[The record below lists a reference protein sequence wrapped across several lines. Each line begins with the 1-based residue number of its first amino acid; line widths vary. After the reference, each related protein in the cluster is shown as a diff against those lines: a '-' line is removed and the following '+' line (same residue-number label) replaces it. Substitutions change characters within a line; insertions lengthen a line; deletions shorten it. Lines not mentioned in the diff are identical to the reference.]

1 MNNGLSW
8 IRFKLSWGWI
18 KFEIKLK
25 LSLNSVGVELSWG
38 AVEAG
43 IDLVELGLSWVEVE
57 LKLKLGLILTI
68 TYDTL
73 LHYDILLYI
82 TCYLLY
88 ITHVLYFYLK
98 ISEHKI

>member
-1 MNNGLSW
+1 M
-8 IRFKLSWGWI
+8 SWGWV

-43 IDLVELGLSWVEVE
+43 IDWVELGLSWVEVE

-73 LHYDILLYI
+73 LHYDILLIYYI
-82 TCYLLY
+82 LLIIHYTCLIFLLEN
-88 ITHVLYFYLK
+88 IGT
-98 ISEHKI
+98 